1 MCPHP
6 LALLTL
12 SVKFGAARRGWIG
25 SIRIG
30 VQAHGGLGMSSSTPK
45 GVNNVGLQVGLIE
58 MREVYYLISTYY
70 RYIRQTPSPPNIVLN
85 PMVEGIHLWGIL
97 LVASGFRS
105 RPGKRMP
112 F

>member
-1 MCPHP
+1 MSRREDYHP
-6 LALLTL
+6 ALRKT
-12 SVKFGAARRGWIG
+12 
-25 SIRIG
+25 
-30 VQAHGGLGMSSSTPK
+30 SSSNVFHIQRKSLCSAAVGEVTEWFKVPVLK
-45 GVNNVGLQVGLIE
+45 TGV
-58 MREVYYLISTYY
+58 RESVPWVRIP
-70 RYIRQTPSPPNIVLN
+70 PSPPNIVLN